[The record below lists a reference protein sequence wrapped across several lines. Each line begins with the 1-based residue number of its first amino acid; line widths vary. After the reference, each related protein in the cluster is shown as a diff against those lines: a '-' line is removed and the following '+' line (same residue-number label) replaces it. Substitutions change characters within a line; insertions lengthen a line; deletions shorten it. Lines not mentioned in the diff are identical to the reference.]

1 MDADDFFLV
10 TVTVAFGTARE
21 DPDGLGEQL
30 AGRLMEHSDVVT
42 VRMGG
47 AGDPSVIRVDAQARA
62 PAAAAAKARGLAE
75 TAARDCGVRRR
86 VLRIDVVRED
96 QRPATPPW
104 GVALGPVH
112 SFTADSTD

>member
-1 MDADDFFLV
+1 MDDGELFLV
-10 TVTVAFGTARE
+10 TLTVAFGTVRE

-30 AGRLMEHSDVVT
+30 AGRLMEDPDVVT

-47 AGDPSVIRVDAQARA
+47 AGDPSVIRLDAQASA
-62 PAAAAAKARGLAE
+62 PAAAADAARGLAE
-75 TAARDCGVRRR
+75 TAAKACGVRRS

-96 QRPATPPW
+96 QRPASPPW

-112 SFTADSTD
+112 SFADDPTD